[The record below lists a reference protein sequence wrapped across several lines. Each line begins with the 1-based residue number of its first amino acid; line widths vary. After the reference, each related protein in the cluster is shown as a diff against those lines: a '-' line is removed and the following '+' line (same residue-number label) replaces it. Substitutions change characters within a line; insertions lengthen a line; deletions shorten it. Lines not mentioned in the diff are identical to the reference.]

1 MSVEWANTGWG
12 YEEIEWNMS
21 FFLVELNHL
30 KKMKSIASETPL
42 KPKLRGH
49 YLYSRHVAVVTK
61 GSLIRVLSGNHM

>member
-1 MSVEWANTGWG
+1 MNK
-12 YEEIEWNMS
+12 S

-49 YLYSRHVAVVTK
+49 YLYSRHVAVVVK
-61 GSLIRVLSGNHM
+61 GSLTRVLNGNHM